1 MSNNESNDINEKEK
15 QRSLTSPMA
24 CTKLNNP
31 NSSEGPP
38 GPRYSTNEYRRNSK
52 KKFPSLAKEEGRLVL
67 RNVAIRLRRHKRGG
81 PPSLPS
87 LQKKKLKL
95 RCFSPVRTGE
105 EPRAKKCS
113 VSAIHNSWRGHSRI
127 DNRS

>member
-1 MSNNESNDINEKEK
+1 MSNNENNDINEKGK

-52 KKFPSLAKEEGRLVL
+52 KNPFFSEGGRPT
-67 RNVAIRLRRHKRGG
+67 G
-81 PPSLPS
+81 P
-87 LQKKKLKL
+87 
-95 RCFSPVRTGE
+95 T
-105 EPRAKKCS
+105 
-113 VSAIHNSWRGHSRI
+113 
-127 DNRS
+127 

>member
-1 MSNNESNDINEKEK
+1 
-15 QRSLTSPMA
+15 MA

-67 RNVAIRLRRHKRGG
+67 RNVAIRLRRPHKRGG

-87 LQKKKLKL
+87 LKKKNLSQDVFL
-95 RCFSPVRTGE
+95 RE
-105 EPRAKKCS
+105 EPRAKN
-113 VSAIHNSWRGHSRI
+113 VR
-127 DNRS
+127 

>member
-1 MSNNESNDINEKEK
+1 
-15 QRSLTSPMA
+15 MA

-52 KKFPSLAKEEGRLVL
+52 KKNPSSAKEEGRLVL
-67 RNVAIRLRRHKRGG
+67 RNVAIRLRRPHKRGG

-87 LQKKKLKL
+87 LQKKIDVKMF
-95 RCFSPVRTGE
+95 FSGTNH
-105 EPRAKKCS
+105 AQKKCS

>member
-1 MSNNESNDINEKEK
+1 MSNNENNDINEKGK

-52 KKFPSLAKEEGRLVL
+52 KIPSLAKEEGRLVL
-67 RNVAIRLRRHKRGG
+67 RNVAIRLRRPHKRGG

-87 LQKKKLKL
+87 LQKK
-95 RCFSPVRTGE
+95 
-105 EPRAKKCS
+105 
-113 VSAIHNSWRGHSRI
+113 N
-127 DNRS
+127 